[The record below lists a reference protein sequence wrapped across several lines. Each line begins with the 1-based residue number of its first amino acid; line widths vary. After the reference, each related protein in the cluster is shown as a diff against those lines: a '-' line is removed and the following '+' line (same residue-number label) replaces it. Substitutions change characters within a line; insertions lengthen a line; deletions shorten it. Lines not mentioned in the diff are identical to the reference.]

1 MIADLVMDFAM
12 CSPPLRL
19 VRVNGRAYEDGHRP
33 CQASVILLKRRA
45 ILNRIV
51 PSVRASVDW
60 GSQGVQ
66 ESELTRRRE
75 FPIRAEARL
84 GVLDVI
90 QGRVLSVLGGV
101 VHTEQ
106 IVLGVTLSGRASRV
120 TNQPSE
126 LRGWYQLA
134 VAGAGR
140 RRDGLVDQRAAHVV
154 GARREQTLRE
164 LRSFLD
170 PRGLDVAESR
180 SEEETR
186 HRMHLHDFES
196 GRARPYAGH
205 QPAPIHRSVLMDERE
220 RDELGETAGVLLAA
234 AQEVHV
240 PDPVLVALDVS
251 VHDRRRRADSLSVSA
266 GDDLDPL
273 VHRDAAPGDDVA
285 DLLVQ
290 DL

>member
-51 PSVRASVDW
+51 PSVRASDW
-60 GSQGVQ
+60 GSQGMQ

-90 QGRVLSVLGGV
+90 QGRVLSVLGV
-101 VHTEQ
+101 VHTQQ
-106 IVLGVTLSGRASRV
+106 IVLGVALSGRASRV

-134 VAGAGR
+134 VSGAGR

-170 PRGLDVAESR
+170 PRGLDVAER
-180 SEEETR
+180 PSEEETC
-186 HRMHLHDFES
+186 
-196 GRARPYAGH
+196 
-205 QPAPIHRSVLMDERE
+205 
-220 RDELGETAGVLLAA
+220 
-234 AQEVHV
+234 
-240 PDPVLVALDVS
+240 
-251 VHDRRRRADSLSVSA
+251 
-266 GDDLDPL
+266 
-273 VHRDAAPGDDVA
+273 
-285 DLLVQ
+285 
-290 DL
+290 